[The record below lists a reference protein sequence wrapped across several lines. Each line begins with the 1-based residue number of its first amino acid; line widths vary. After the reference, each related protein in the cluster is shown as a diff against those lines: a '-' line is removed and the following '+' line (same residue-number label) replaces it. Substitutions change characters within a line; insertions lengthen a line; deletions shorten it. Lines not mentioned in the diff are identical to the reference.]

1 MDNLK
6 SDIQFLTGVGPK
18 RAEILRK
25 EANISVFEDLLYY
38 FPYRH
43 SDRSKFYE
51 IREISPDLPYI
62 QLKGKFISF
71 EKAGGGRH
79 TRLTGLFNDGTG
91 LVEIVWFKNLKW
103 IASTYNTEK
112 EYVLFGK
119 PVKFGNKVNI
129 VHPEIDEFGVWQKKL
144 TAGLQ
149 PHYSTSENM
158 KKNYLNSKA
167 IEKLIQNAFIQIGTS
182 VKETLPSWI
191 INKYKLLPINKALKA
206 MHFPQNTDELANAQ
220 YRFKFEELF
229 YLQLKIVRVKNWRY
243 QKIRGY
249 KFNRANDNIVIKC
262 FKQLPFTLTGAQTR
276 VLQEIRS
283 HFESGNQMN
292 LLLQGDVGSGKTL
305 VALLSMLIAIDN
317 GYQACLMV
325 PTEILAKQHFTSISK
340 LLYDLPVNI
349 GLLTGS
355 TKKSVRNE
363 ILKLLSGGSLNL
375 LIGTHAL
382 IEDTVRFRNL
392 GYVVI
397 DEQHRFGVAQRAKLW
412 EKGET
417 VPHIMVMTATPI
429 PRTLAMT
436 VYGDLDVAVIDE
448 LPPGRKPIK
457 TVHATDSQ
465 RLGVYGFIE
474 KQIKLGRQI
483 YVVYPL
489 IEESE
494 ALDYKALSDGVEGIT
509 KAFPPPKYVTAVV
522 HGRLKN
528 DDKEYSMR
536 LFVVGKAHI
545 LIATTVIEVGVDVPN
560 AGVMIIESAERFGL
574 SQLHQLRGR
583 VGRGGDQSFCV
594 LMTPNEIGET
604 AMKRISTMVETNDGF
619 TISEVDMQL
628 RGPGDLEGLKQSG
641 FDIGLKVAS
650 ISKDSQLM
658 QYVRNIAEDIIKE
671 DIYLQ
676 LPKNQILLHR
686 LNDLKDDFG
695 DWGRIS

>member
-144 TAGLQ
+144 TAGLH

-167 IEKLIQNAFIQIGTS
+167 IEKLIQNAFIQIGSS

-382 IEDTVRFRNL
+382 IEDTVKF
-392 GYVVI
+392 
-397 DEQHRFGVAQRAKLW
+397 
-412 EKGET
+412 
-417 VPHIMVMTATPI
+417 
-429 PRTLAMT
+429 
-436 VYGDLDVAVIDE
+436 
-448 LPPGRKPIK
+448 
-457 TVHATDSQ
+457 
-465 RLGVYGFIE
+465 
-474 KQIKLGRQI
+474 
-483 YVVYPL
+483 
-489 IEESE
+489 
-494 ALDYKALSDGVEGIT
+494 
-509 KAFPPPKYVTAVV
+509 
-522 HGRLKN
+522 
-528 DDKEYSMR
+528 
-536 LFVVGKAHI
+536 
-545 LIATTVIEVGVDVPN
+545 
-560 AGVMIIESAERFGL
+560 
-574 SQLHQLRGR
+574 
-583 VGRGGDQSFCV
+583 
-594 LMTPNEIGET
+594 
-604 AMKRISTMVETNDGF
+604 
-619 TISEVDMQL
+619 
-628 RGPGDLEGLKQSG
+628 
-641 FDIGLKVAS
+641 
-650 ISKDSQLM
+650 
-658 QYVRNIAEDIIKE
+658 
-671 DIYLQ
+671 
-676 LPKNQILLHR
+676 
-686 LNDLKDDFG
+686 
-695 DWGRIS
+695 

>member
-1 MDNLK
+1 MDILK

-25 EANISVFEDLLYY
+25 EVDISLFEDLIYY
-38 FPYRH
+38 FPFRH
-43 SDRSKFYE
+43 SDRSKFYQ

-62 QLKGKFISF
+62 QLKGKFVSF
-71 EKAGGGRH
+71 EKAGGGKH
-79 TRLTGLFNDGTG
+79 TRLTGLFHDGTG
-91 LVEIVWFKNLKW
+91 YVETVWFKNIKW
-103 IASTYNTEK
+103 IASAYNTEK

-119 PVKFGNKVNI
+119 PVKFGSKVNI
-129 VHPEIDEFGVWQKKL
+129 VHPEIDEYNVWQKKL

-149 PHYSTSENM
+149 PHYHTTEAM

-167 IEKLIQNAFIQIGTS
+167 IEKLVQNAFIQVGSS
-182 VKETLPSWI
+182 VKETLPGWI
-191 INKYKLLPINKALKA
+191 IEKYKLMPINAALRA
-206 MHFPQNTDELANAQ
+206 MHFPENPNELIDAQN
-220 YRFKFEELF
+220 RFKFEELF
-229 YLQLKIVRVKNWRY
+229 YLQLKIVRIKNIRY
-243 QKIRGY
+243 QKINGY
-249 KFNRANDNIVIKC
+249 KFNRINDNIVVKC
-262 FKQLPFTLTGAQTR
+262 FQQLPFKLTGAQTR
-276 VLQEIRS
+276 VLQEMRA

-317 GYQACLMV
+317 GFQACLMV
-325 PTEILAKQHFTSISK
+325 PTEILAQQHFVSISNMVK
-340 LLYDLPVNI
+340 DLPVSI
-349 GLLTGS
+349 RLLTGS
-355 TKKSVRNE
+355 TKKAARKVIFSE
-363 ILKLLSGGSLNL
+363 LEDGSLNL

-382 IEDTVRFRNL
+382 LEDTVRFNKL
-392 GYVVI
+392 GYVVV

-412 EKGET
+412 EKGRA

-448 LPPGRKPIK
+448 MPPGRKPIK

-465 RLGVYGFIE
+465 RLGVYGFME

-489 IEESE
+489 IDESE
-494 ALDYKALSDGVEGIT
+494 ALDYKALADGVEGIT
-509 KAFPPPKYVTAVV
+509 KAFPPPEFVTAVV

-528 DDKEYSMR
+528 HDKEYSMR
-536 LFVVGKAHI
+536 LFVEGKAHI

-560 AGVMIIESAERFGL
+560 ASVMVIESAERFGL

-583 VGRGGDQSFCV
+583 VGRGGSQSYCI
-594 LMTPNEIGET
+594 LMTPNEIGEN
-604 AMKRISTMVETNDGF
+604 AMKRISTMVGTNDGF

-671 DIYLQ
+671 DITLS
-676 LPKNQILLHR
+676 LPKNQIILRR
-686 LNDLKDDFG
+686 LNEIKDDIG

>member
-1 MDNLK
+1 
-6 SDIQFLTGVGPK
+6 
-18 RAEILRK
+18 
-25 EANISVFEDLLYY
+25 
-38 FPYRH
+38 
-43 SDRSKFYE
+43 
-51 IREISPDLPYI
+51 
-62 QLKGKFISF
+62 
-71 EKAGGGRH
+71 
-79 TRLTGLFNDGTG
+79 
-91 LVEIVWFKNLKW
+91 
-103 IASTYNTEK
+103 
-112 EYVLFGK
+112 
-119 PVKFGNKVNI
+119 
-129 VHPEIDEFGVWQKKL
+129 
-144 TAGLQ
+144 
-149 PHYSTSENM
+149 
-158 KKNYLNSKA
+158 
-167 IEKLIQNAFIQIGTS
+167 
-182 VKETLPSWI
+182 
-191 INKYKLLPINKALKA
+191 
-206 MHFPQNTDELANAQ
+206 
-220 YRFKFEELF
+220 
-229 YLQLKIVRVKNWRY
+229 
-243 QKIRGY
+243 
-249 KFNRANDNIVIKC
+249 
-262 FKQLPFTLTGAQTR
+262 
-276 VLQEIRS
+276 
-283 HFESGNQMN
+283 
-292 LLLQGDVGSGKTL
+292 
-305 VALLSMLIAIDN
+305 
-317 GYQACLMV
+317 
-325 PTEILAKQHFTSISK
+325 
-340 LLYDLPVNI
+340 
-349 GLLTGS
+349 
-355 TKKSVRNE
+355 
-363 ILKLLSGGSLNL
+363 LLSGGSLNL

-382 IEDTVRFRNL
+382 IEDTVKFKNL

-536 LFVVGKAHI
+536 LFVEGKAHI